1 MQCLAGK
8 GFPPLPASWAGQT
21 ATKNEPVSQREPP
34 GPSVLPPTPSLH
46 FPRNKLLFLYSF
58 RNIFFFSRV
67 WSTNPFPLCPSCS
80 NHATPSWKLLF
91 CFTLEGT
98 LEIPGS
104 NSSPRP
110 LALCTYPFIKAWTL
124 SVKLHSLQ
132 KHFQSE
138 SASHHITS
146 RLSQALGIP
155 NHPWAFTASPT
166 LICLLELL
174 LQKEETLFPLARHI
188 LTSQHILLQQGSRS
202 YSQMC
207 IHVHPTC
214 IGNLIWN
221 RTPEHFYGL
230 TLWEEKKNK

>member
-1 MQCLAGK
+1 MINKPIPTLPKLQQSCYAKLEAAVLLYFRGHIGNTRLQLLTQTPCSLYVSFHQSLNTQCQ
-8 GFPPLPASWAGQT
+8 AS
-21 ATKNEPVSQREPP
+21 
-34 GPSVLPPTPSLH
+34 
-46 FPRNKLLFLYSF
+46 FFL
-58 RNIFFFSRV
+58 
-67 WSTNPFPLCPSCS
+67 
-80 NHATPSWKLLF
+80 
-91 CFTLEGT
+91 
-98 LEIPGS
+98 
-104 NSSPRP
+104 
-110 LALCTYPFIKAWTL
+110 
-124 SVKLHSLQ
+124 
-132 KHFQSE
+132 QSE

-155 NHPWAFTASPT
+155 NHPWAFSASPT

-188 LTSQHILLQQGSRS
+188 LTSQHILLQQGPRS

-221 RTPEHFYGL
+221 HTPEHFYGL